1 MFLRYVASSTISN
14 SKPQLDLLFRLYT
27 AWAYQHE
34 LEENPVPEIQRV
46 NLGNVV
52 LLLKVKLWCDETTR
66 AQTNVTNWI
75 MVVLHFLLSNTRW
88 HKQKI
93 IEFFFSPLVSTT
105 SSISI
110 SLTHL
115 LTRHLCLLWNSST
128 LWVSQ
133 QIDNSRLLCPFLRW
147 LSSLCGGMPK
157 PFQWAFFIWSKKTGS
172 KWKNK

>member
-1 MFLRYVASSTISN
+1 MQMFLRYVASSTISN
-14 SKPQLDLLFRLYT
+14 SKPQLGLLFRLYT

-52 LLLKVKLWCDETTR
+52 LLLKVKLWCDETAR
-66 AQTNVTNWI
+66 AQTNATNSI
-75 MVVLHFLLSNTRW
+75 VVVFNLLLSNTRW

-133 QIDNSRLLCPFLRW
+133 QITPDYFVHPSVN
-147 LSSLCGGMPK
+147 
-157 PFQWAFFIWSKKTGS
+157 
-172 KWKNK
+172 